1 MVPLFPRNPTL
12 EQISKYVLTI
22 EQWVDFSFAVF
33 LGKQDNVFREALE
46 IAFIKIYDFC
56 RRSTTELQTSRSFYR
71 VAFFPRK
78 PLSLKTIS

>member
-22 EQWVDFSFAVF
+22 EQWVDFGFAVF
-33 LGKQDNVFREALE
+33 LGKQDNVFSEALE

-56 RRSTTELQTSRSFYR
+56 RHSTTELQTSRSFYR
-71 VAFFPRK
+71 VSFIPRK